1 MSEQGR
7 VEPPGPLGR
16 LGVWTHLDT
25 LPAPGAAAF
34 ARDLEA
40 WGYSALWLPEAIGRD
55 PFVTI
60 AHLGAHTERLAFATG
75 IANLYAR
82 DPMTMKA
89 LANTAGEVTG
99 GRFVL
104 GVGVSHGHLV
114 TRLRGHEY
122 GKPVSTMRAYLDAM
136 EKAMYR
142 AVGPAAPVP
151 VVLAALRPKM
161 LALAA
166 ERAAG
171 AHPYF
176 VPPEHTA
183 RAREIL
189 GKDRI
194 LAPEQKVLL
203 CTDPARARAVGR
215 ANMKIYA
222 GLPNYQNNLKWLGYT
237 DADFVDGGS
246 DRLVDAIVAWGDE
259 DAIRRR
265 IQEHFDAGADH
276 VCIQPLHPEG
286 QPVPHREVLELLAP
300 ARA

>member
-1 MSEQGR
+1 MS
-7 VEPPGPLGR
+7 VLGR
-16 LGVWTHLDT
+16 IGVWTWLDMV
-25 LPAPGAAAF
+25 PASQAVDF
-34 ARDLEA
+34 ARDVES
-40 WGYSALWLPEAIGRD
+40 WGYSALWLPEAVGRD

-60 AHLGAHTERLAFATG
+60 SFLGAHTQRLVFATG

-89 LANTAGEVTG
+89 LAQTTGELTT

-104 GVGVSHGHLV
+104 GIGVSHSHLV
-114 TRLRGHEY
+114 TGVRGHAY
-122 GKPVSTMRAYLDAM
+122 GKPVTTMRNYLDAM
-136 EKAMYR
+136 DKALFR
-142 AVGPAAPVP
+142 AVGPPAPVP
-151 VVLAALRPKM
+151 IVLAALRPKM

-166 ERAAG
+166 ERAQG

-176 VPPEHTA
+176 VTPEHTA

-203 CTDPARARAVGR
+203 CTDPAKARAVAR
-215 ANMKIYA
+215 SYMRIYT
-222 GLPNYQNNLKWLGYT
+222 GLPNYQNNLKWLGFD

-265 IQEHFDAGADH
+265 VREHFDAGADH

-300 ARA
+300 AKGGW